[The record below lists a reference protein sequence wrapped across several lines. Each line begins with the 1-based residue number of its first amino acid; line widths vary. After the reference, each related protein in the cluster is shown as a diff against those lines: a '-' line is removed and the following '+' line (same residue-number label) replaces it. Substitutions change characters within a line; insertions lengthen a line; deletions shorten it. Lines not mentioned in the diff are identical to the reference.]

1 MADEKL
7 RTCSVDGVSYK
18 YCPRCKG
25 YNPIETWRFA
35 FCSENCKDIYN
46 ATSSFEDGRI
56 TASEAKVQLDKLD
69 LSKSEM
75 FGESYK
81 NSIAKIYA
89 ETIEIPTP
97 VIDEIPD
104 KVEKESVE
112 VIEKVD
118 TTTSTDEISDK
129 IEQSEENIEE
139 KPRNYRRS
147 KKKTVDDV
155 E

>member
-1 MADEKL
+1 MADSKL
-7 RTCSVDGVSYK
+7 RICATCRQKYH
-18 YCPRCKG
+18 YCPRCRQDADKP
-25 YNPIETWRFA
+25 YFYFT

-46 ATSSFEDGRI
+46 VTSSFEDGRI
-56 TASEAKVQLDKLD
+56 SASEAKAQLDKLD
-69 LSKSEM
+69 LSKSEK

-89 ETIEIPTP
+89 ETIEVSAPIVEEILAKTEEEFTE
-97 VIDEIPD
+97 VVEEVNTTADEVSD
-104 KVEKESVE
+104 EVE
-112 VIEKVD
+112 
-118 TTTSTDEISDK
+118 
-129 IEQSEENIEE
+129 QLEENIEEE

>member
-1 MADEKL
+1 MADGKL

-56 TASEAKVQLDKLD
+56 TANEAKVQLDKLD

-81 NSIAKIYA
+81 NSIAKIYS
-89 ETIEIPTP
+89 ETIEVSTP
-97 VIDEIPD
+97 VIEEESIEI
-104 KVEKESVE
+104 VEE
-112 VIEKVD
+112 VN
-118 TTTSTDEISDK
+118 TASTDEVSDEV
-129 IEQSEENIEE
+129 EQSEENIEEE